1 MAGLQRTRR
10 RPEGV
15 SRPGT
20 APTSARGSVG
30 SARVWDD
37 VTRARRAAGVPDEEP
52 ERAALLT
59 SGNAELEALIAGVV
73 QVTLDTGLGD
83 WDALRR
89 AQLGRE
95 LHVRLLSV
103 FGLPGPLALAPA
115 APGPVAPGP
124 AAPGIEVAPV
134 DPEVEA
140 LDVEVAEPA
149 AAPRAPLAPGQAAL
163 QRLLEERLVRLGGPV
178 ATRADLR
185 RLLFELAQGALVV
198 GDDEP
203 SASGEQLDRLE
214 LLQRRAGKLER
225 SLQEARAAL
234 AYVSGLTHVDEGLAS
249 IYRAVQGL
257 SFDDPRHEQKR
268 SALER
273 IYAANLEL
281 QKPA

>member
-73 QVTLDTGLGD
+73 QVTLDTGLGE
-83 WDALRR
+83 WDAQRR

-103 FGLPGPLALAPA
+103 FGLSGPLAPAPA
-115 APGPVAPGP
+115 APVVEDAPL
-124 AAPGIEVAPV
+124 AP
-134 DPEVEA
+134 PEEESLAVE
-140 LDVEVAEPA
+140 LAEPRV
-149 AAPRAPLAPGQAAL
+149 APRAPLTPGEAAL
-163 QRLLEERLVRLGGPV
+163 QRRLEENLVRLGGPV

-185 RLLFELAQGALVV
+185 ALLFELALGALVV
-198 GDDEP
+198 GDGEP

-214 LLQRRAGKLER
+214 LLQRRASKLER

-234 AYVSGLTHVDEGLAS
+234 AYVSGLEHVDEGLAS
-249 IYRAVQGL
+249 VYRAVQGL
-257 SFDDPRHEQKR
+257 NFDDPRHEQKR